1 VDNSKPSK
9 SERKRRS
16 RALQTLGERLIPLS
30 EEDLASLALDEQL
43 QDAVRA
49 AKKITSHGALRRQKQ
64 RIGKLMKNIDPAP
77 IEAALS
83 RINADDVAAKRRLKQ
98 AELWRDR
105 LVSDDPDALDAFFA
119 ASGMTDE
126 RLRQLVRDF
135 RQANSH
141 KAEITARRHIF
152 RRVHEILGRIPQ

>member
-30 EEDLASLALDEQL
+30 EEDLASLTLDEQL

-64 RIGKLMKNIDPAP
+64 RIGKLMQSIDPAP

-83 RINADDVAAKRRLKQ
+83 RINADDVAAKRQFKQ
-98 AELWRDR
+98 AEHWRDR

-119 ASGMTDE
+119 ASGITDE
-126 RLRQLVRDF
+126 RLRQFVRDF

>member
-1 VDNSKPSK
+1 MDNSKPSK

-30 EEDLASLALDEQL
+30 EEDLASLALGEQL

-64 RIGKLMKNIDPAP
+64 RIGKLMQNIDPAP

-83 RINADDVAAKRRLKQ
+83 RIDADDVAAKRRFRQ
-98 AELWRDR
+98 AEYWRDR

-119 ASGMTDE
+119 ASGITDE
-126 RLRQLVRDF
+126 RLRQFVRDF

-141 KAEITARRHIF
+141 KAEKTARRHIF